1 MDNCLQP
8 KTAAAR
14 RRSSGGLNRAAKN
27 FYRTIFD
34 NYPLKAARFLLL
46 FAPPFSVGHRK
57 SAAPA
62 LAVPDGI
69 GV

>member
-8 KTAAAR
+8 KTTAAR
-14 RRSSGGLNRAAKN
+14 RKSSGGLNRAAKN

-62 LAVPDGI
+62 
-69 GV
+69 